1 MLNYWSDFS
10 DVRAEQ
16 WPNFQRTTAYNLL
29 LDPPYVYL
37 ESLECACRLSVDYPK
52 QYEVL
57 DTAVN
62 PSKVSR
68 FF

>member
-16 WPNFQRTTAYNLL
+16 GPNFQRTTAYNLH
-29 LDPPYVYL
+29 LDPPYFYL
-37 ESLECACRLSVDYPK
+37 ESLQRACRLSVDYPK
-52 QYEVL
+52 PYEVL